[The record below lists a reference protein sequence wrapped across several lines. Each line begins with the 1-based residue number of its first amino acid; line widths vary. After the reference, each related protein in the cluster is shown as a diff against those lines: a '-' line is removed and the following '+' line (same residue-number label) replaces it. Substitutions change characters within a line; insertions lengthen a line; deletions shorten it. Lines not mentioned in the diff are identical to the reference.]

1 MKELTV
7 QQLDTARQRACEG
20 LTRNLTG
27 DTFTITM
34 YADDFRCE
42 AADMYL
48 TCVKRDTVAGY
59 RRHYYSGDQAQV
71 DSYIQAVI
79 GTLL

>member
-1 MKELTV
+1 MLELTV
-7 QQLDTARQRACEG
+7 QQLDRARRKA
-20 LTRNLTG
+20 TRDMYQLPDYCCG
-27 DTFTITM
+27 IIM

-48 TCVKRDTVAGY
+48 TCVKRDTVAGC

-71 DSYIQAVI
+71 DSYIQAVL
-79 GTLL
+79 GDLLR